1 MKISQH
7 LKSRFQKFTRHLLS
21 FVKWF
26 AAPLHWFA
34 THTLYWALRIWVLLS
49 IEQLLSQLLDYAF
62 PATTTCIPVSKKSKA
77 KHTIHRLIHYLQAN
91 KLSKG
96 WRTIHKL
103 TGNSQASTL
112 SNHTGLAPKV
122 QRMRDEER
130 KSDIVWSSIITFTV
144 HWGQVP
150 THTFNVSLC
159 ELIFFADSLP
169 YIGSK
174 FQQKTVRFWLQWM
187 WIL

>member
-1 MKISQH
+1 MKKTPCIYVLIFRCVSISSE
-7 LKSRFQKFTRHLLS
+7 LVGWLLS
-21 FVKWF
+21 CSV
-26 AAPLHWFA
+26 
-34 THTLYWALRIWVLLS
+34 
-49 IEQLLSQLLDYAF
+49 
-62 PATTTCIPVSKKSKA
+62 
-77 KHTIHRLIHYLQAN
+77 
-91 KLSKG
+91 
-96 WRTIHKL
+96 
-103 TGNSQASTL
+103 TL
-112 SNHTGLAPKV
+112 SDFYTVDVSWPSQNVRRPWDVICFLKAMTKNFQTSIFRKCIFWKCIFKSLAPKV